1 MWLVILLIVSA
12 SAAAAASALQ
22 LPTMWGSSMV
32 IEADAPNKLWG
43 VDAPGA
49 SLSIAAFG
57 STYNA
62 TADSSGAWS
71 VLIAAQP
78 KSTVPATITIDSSS
92 GGSATLS
99 DVLVGYTVVCS
110 GQS

>member
-1 MWLVILLIVSA
+1 M

-62 TADSSGAWS
+62 TADSSGAWA